1 MSTANFIK
9 GIIGDGYLTEIIL
22 TAFTRQIGISPND
35 TYVLA
40 STSGRCQELLEQF
53 NVHAVQNSMVFVPP
67 AKMIILAVEPNDARE
82 IMRQIANKVSDDVL
96 IISVVQGLKLREI
109 EGYFPDKT
117 VIRMIINPWVISGHG
132 VSTYIVGKNHSEEAG
147 NIARALLTSLGE
159 MVEVDS
165 EEELDIVGELILS
178 ETVYTFLTFKAL
190 MDSGKKAGLSLDK
203 SREIVMKILAS
214 STKAISSSDDLT
226 DSVIQRSYSQSDYID
241 KGKELLDK
249 YNIMT
254 NFKKSFE
261 EPLEAKDIYKF
272 RYRW

>member
-1 MSTANFIK
+1 MPRNFIK
-9 GIIGDGYLTEIIL
+9 GIIGDGFLTEIIL
-22 TAFTRQIGISPND
+22 TAFTRQIGISPED

-67 AKMIILAVEPNDARE
+67 AKMIILTVEPNDARE
-82 IMRQIANKVSDDVL
+82 IMRQIANKVSDEVL
-96 IISVVQGLKLREI
+96 IISAVQGLKLSEI
-109 EGYFPDKT
+109 ERYFPGKM

-132 VSTYIVGKNHSEEAG
+132 VSTYIVGSNHSEEAG

-159 MVEVDS
+159 LVEVNS

-178 ETVYTFLTFKAL
+178 ETVYTFLTVKAL
-190 MDSGKKAGLSLDK
+190 INSGKIAGLSLEK

-214 STKAISSSDDLT
+214 STKAMAVSDDLT
-226 DSVIQRSYSQSDYID
+226 DSVIQHSYSQSDYIN
-241 KGKELLDK
+241 KGKELLEK
-249 YNIMT
+249 YSIMT

-261 EPLEAKDIYKF
+261 EPLEEKDIYKF